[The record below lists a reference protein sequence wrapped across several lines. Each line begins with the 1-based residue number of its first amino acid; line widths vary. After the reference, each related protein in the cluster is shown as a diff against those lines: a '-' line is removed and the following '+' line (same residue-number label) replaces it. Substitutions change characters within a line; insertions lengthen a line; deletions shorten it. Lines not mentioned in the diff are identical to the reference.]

1 MTSMRINTT
10 FRRSL
15 GLAGAVA
22 LLTAGVAVTQAT
34 GDSPAPPTRA
44 EALLSAT
51 QSELTGTQHSVS
63 AISLEHVVDGREVYA
78 LTGTDT
84 ACILIAGVD
93 QPLGR
98 SQSLSCT
105 NTALASPEQPMQS
118 GFRTASGSGYVDLVW
133 VGDEAPAQVST
144 TGAPVSVDV
153 GSEIISARRSDDTTA
168 SALSWQAPAADTV
181 AVELPSR
188 AERAEHAEPVTGG

>member
-1 MTSMRINTT
+1 MRISST

-15 GLAGAVA
+15 GLTGAVV
-22 LLTAGVAVTQAT
+22 LLAAGLAATQAT
-34 GDSPAPPTRA
+34 GDSPDSPTRA
-44 EALLSAT
+44 EALLAAT
-51 QSELTGTQHSVS
+51 QAELAGTQHRVS
-63 AISLEHVVDGREVYA
+63 AISLEHVVDGREVYG
-78 LTGTDT
+78 LTGPDT
-84 ACILIAGVD
+84 ACILVAGAD

-133 VGDEAPAQVST
+133 VGDGAPTQVST
-144 TGAPVSVDV
+144 SGAPVSVEL
-153 GSEIISARRSDDTTA
+153 GSEIISARRTDDTAA
-168 SALSWQAPAADTV
+168 SALSWQDTAAEPV

-188 AERAEHAEPVTGG
+188 AERAEHAELGTGE